1 MGMIFVFW
9 NPKETERDKKAGTRR
24 EEIVRFN
31 KAKNDK
37 EFAKML
43 RSRTLGPEYSETQT
57 HSRKSIRA
65 VRDRI
70 QKLETHLQEDKKKLT
85 QSTSYKPSFR

>member
-1 MGMIFVFW
+1 M
-9 NPKETERDKKAGTRR
+9 
-24 EEIVRFN
+24 RFN

-57 HSRKSIRA
+57 HLRKSIRVCSYEFIAHTLLCLITMHQA

-70 QKLETHLQEDKKKLT
+70 QKLETHLQEDKKKLA